1 MFSRSKLFLPLL
13 VLCFCAPSWSDPVA
27 VTKYVGTWSPSGKY
41 LAGQLV
47 SYDNK
52 SWLAIKKNTDSQP
65 GQSPDSWVTLGS
77 NVQGPKGDTGPQ
89 GPQGIQGFIGPI
101 GDTGPQ
107 GAQGIQGVAGP
118 IGPQGIPGIDGATGP
133 QGPSG
138 PSGARG
144 PQGAQGPAGAGGGV
158 KVFDANGQYLGLY
171 LDFDR
176 YTGEYRVLVP
186 SLGKVADLIQPMDS
200 NGLIPPDQLNLGGE
214 DFSDYFRTNNNGHD
228 YTVRLHYTTT
238 NCTGSPY
245 FTIENSDR
253 ATNWLGTNGSQYGY
267 LSISSIVSLAQIKS
281 VKQLTAQCSP
291 GPSFIQ
297 AAPPTI
303 DECRTNFTAAYNY
316 SSPWVGDACTNNGLT
331 SPCYQCVSYT
341 PVRVYGYQAS
351 YTFNPVTL
359 PFSLPIALPLRY
371 VAP

>member
-1 MFSRSKLFLPLL
+1 MFSTSKLFLPLL

-133 QGPSG
+133 QGPR
-138 PSGARG
+138 GATG
-144 PQGAQGPAGAGGGV
+144 PQGSKGASGV
-158 KVFDANGQYLGLY
+158 ALSAFDADGKNLGPVTRLTGGQISTYDSSTNRQYTFGENVNLSRDLNAYYLEEFNTAGLG
-171 LDFDR
+171 
-176 YTGEYRVLVP
+176 YTDANCSGTPNKIFIGGSQQPNDLRDGFLLFPSAYTEASTAWVP
-186 SLGKVADLIQPMDS
+186 STQASNHYVTKTTPTGRTVVLGALIDHTSNTSSQPILAS
-200 NGLIPPDQLNLGGE
+200 STVIRSVLIPAL
-214 DFSDYFRTNNNGHD
+214 FR
-228 YTVRLHYTTT
+228 L
-238 NCTGSPY
+238 
-245 FTIENSDR
+245 E
-253 ATNWLGTNGSQYGY
+253 W
-267 LSISSIVSLAQIKS
+267 KS
-281 VKQLTAQCSP
+281 A
-291 GPSFIQ
+291 
-297 AAPPTI
+297 
-303 DECRTNFTAAYNY
+303 
-316 SSPWVGDACTNNGLT
+316 
-331 SPCYQCVSYT
+331 
-341 PVRVYGYQAS
+341 
-351 YTFNPVTL
+351 
-359 PFSLPIALPLRY
+359 
-371 VAP
+371 